1 MTVGEFADLVRA
13 RLPYDANGQQN
24 LLIEALA
31 RFCSASTPSDSVF
44 IVNGYA
50 GTGKTSLTGAL
61 VKALEE
67 VRRPVV
73 LLAPT
78 GRAFAAA
85 SDRPRMD
92 RARPLQNAFTARST
106 AVRPANSQEA

>member
-1 MTVGEFADLVRA
+1 MTVGEFAALVREK
-13 RLPYDANGQQN
+13 LPYTANEQQSK
-24 LLIEALA
+24 LIDALA

-44 IVNGYA
+44 IINGYA

-73 LLAPT
+73 FLAPT
-78 GRAFAAA
+78 GRAAKVFSAH
-85 SDRPRMD
+85 SGHPGLHHPPKNLPRRPR
-92 RARPLQNAFTARST
+92 
-106 AVRPANSQEA
+106 

>member
-50 GTGKTSLTGAL
+50 
-61 VKALEE
+61 
-67 VRRPVV
+67 
-73 LLAPT
+73 
-78 GRAFAAA
+78 
-85 SDRPRMD
+85 
-92 RARPLQNAFTARST
+92 
-106 AVRPANSQEA
+106 